1 MKLTVALFFLVGSVA
16 ASAQHPT
23 GNSKSNTSS
32 QALPK
37 QANAQYAGEQK
48 RSIKALSDDMIDGY
62 RMGRG
67 MGMAKAAEL
76 NHYPGPMHILDMKAK
91 LQLTSEQISQLQAI
105 FEIMHTEAVSNGNR
119 LIDEEQALD
128 DIFAKG
134 VADSSMVQSLTARI
148 GELHAKIRFAHLNA
162 HVKAQKILSK
172 EQIALYDQERGYT
185 EGTATSGKKSK
196 PKK

>member
-1 MKLTVALFFLVGSVA
+1 MKSIIALFFLVGSVA

-23 GNSKSNTSS
+23 GNSTSNTSS

-91 LQLTSEQISQLQAI
+91 LHLTGEQVSQLQAI
-105 FEIMHTEAVSNGNR
+105 FETMHTEAVNTGNM

-148 GELHAKIRFAHLNA
+148 GELYAKIRFAHLNA
-162 HVKAQKILSK
+162 HIKAQKILSK

-185 EGTATSGKKSK
+185 EGTATSSRKSK